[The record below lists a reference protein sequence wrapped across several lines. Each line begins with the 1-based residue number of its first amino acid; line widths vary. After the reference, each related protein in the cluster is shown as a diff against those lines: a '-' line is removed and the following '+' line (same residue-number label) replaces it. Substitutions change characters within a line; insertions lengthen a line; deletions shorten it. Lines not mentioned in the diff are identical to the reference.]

1 MLKFF
6 RGRLNCMGCVG
17 RSLALVIFLAALSG
31 CATNTTY
38 PYDDAWR
45 DQAST
50 FRIIDQRPEV
60 EKTPEIMSLS
70 LQSERYGEYRLGDAQ
85 LVPERIAYI
94 RGQLLANSAGQFD
107 GKTAYLK
114 HFEIFNKLGSAH
126 RNAAANFAF
135 SAAAAS
141 AGIPDG
147 GPGVLSG
154 SADGT
159 PVAQWPRIELFVE
172 MELNGITY
180 SSTQRIPYH
189 GLNKNTNMRYPAQ
202 ALKVAMRDAAQDI
215 ATKAMNN

>member
-1 MLKFF
+1 
-6 RGRLNCMGCVG
+6 MGCVG
-17 RSLALVIFLAALSG
+17 RSLSLAVFLAALSG
-31 CATNTTY
+31 CATSTKY
-38 PYDDAWR
+38 PYDDAWK

-60 EKTPEIMSLS
+60 EKTPEVISLS

-94 RGQLLANSAGQFD
+94 RGQLLAINADQFD
-107 GKTAYLK
+107 QTTAYLK

-147 GPGVLSG
+147 GPGILSV

-159 PVAQWPRIELFVE
+159 PIAQWPRIELFVE
-172 MELNGITY
+172 IELNGKTY

-189 GLNKNTNMRYPAQ
+189 GLNKSINMRYPVQ

-215 ATKAMNN
+215 AAKASNK